1 MPQTQHGTL
10 EQPSQDMREAHDITD
25 LDIRLDVVP
34 FERSPAVC
42 DQLDVLPA
50 LPPESRDFREPVL
63 AAADSPHT
71 VGQPYEEQQSTE
83 VVDDDLCT
91 ICLCALQSGEAT
103 KKMPCCGSGFH
114 KACIDEWLRGSGRC
128 AICRASVPG
137 YSVVRLEPVQ
147 RYRRYIHALR
157 CVCFCIACVLWLL
170 CMVSIGVTMYHVLVN
185 DGVLDKPKLWQWAG
199 CIGVLCCGAVIVC
212 LRPKGRI
219 LVT

>member
-114 KACIDEWLRGSGRC
+114 KACIDEWLLRAGTC
-128 AICRASVPG
+128 ATCRASVASG
-137 YSVVRLEPVQ
+137 CNDVVVRNWDKIVGPAVNALTIEPVSE
-147 RYRRYIHALR
+147 YNGGCKMLLGICCCL
-157 CVCFCIACVLWLL
+157 VVGLWLL
-170 CMVSIGVTMYHVLVN
+170 TALLV
-185 DGVLDKPKLWQWAG
+185 AH
-199 CIGVLCCGAVIVC
+199 
-212 LRPKGRI
+212 
-219 LVT
+219 